1 MLFINPMP
9 GMAASLAWLQPLSH
23 SVLYVPRSHL
33 PFTPTAL
40 INMIHPRNS
49 LAI

>member
-1 MLFINPMP
+1 MLFISPMP
-9 GMAASLAWLQPLSH
+9 GMAASSAWLQPLSH
-23 SVLYVPRSHL
+23 WVLYVSESHL
-33 PFTPTAL
+33 PFTLAAL